1 MDLYTLKT
9 ELIAIMNETTVSEDD
24 KLLHI
29 AVRIMD
35 IKSDARENGY
45 LDGYDSGYQEGYL
58 YGYNS
63 GYDDGLVEGKNSLN

>member
-29 AVRIMD
+29 ASRIMD

-63 GYDDGLVEGKNSLN
+63 GYDDGLVEGKNRLN

>member
-29 AVRIMD
+29 AARIMD
-35 IKSDARENGY
+35 IKSDAYENGY
-45 LDGYDSGYQEGYL
+45 S
-58 YGYNS
+58 YGYND
-63 GYDDGLVEGKNSLN
+63 GYTNGFDDCKNL